1 MIEITVSDIV
11 EATGARPVCGD
22 MSRACRGCAID
33 SRKAGRDAIF
43 VAFPGERVDGNA
55 FAGAALEAGAGCVVM
70 TADAPEGVRVAAEER
85 GAAIVRTDDPTAFM
99 LDLASWW
106 RDRLDA
112 RVVGITGSIGKTTT
126 KDVLTALLARRYRV
140 HATSGN
146 FNNLIGLPLTVLS
159 APRDTEVL
167 VVEMGM
173 DGRGQIERLSRC
185 ARPDLA
191 VITKVGTSHIGMLG
205 SRENIAR
212 AKAEIVAGM
221 RAGSGVLV
229 MGASDDYFAFIRD
242 GFAAPAGIEVVACG
256 SGDGCDVT
264 VSGIELGADGC
275 PSFDVAFADGARI
288 STRLVVP
295 GAQAVINAVYAAAV
309 AHRMGVEPCEID
321 AAFGSLELTA
331 RRVDVRRAASGARV
345 IDDSYNAA
353 PESVAAGLD
362 LLCSLPCEGSRVA
375 VLGEMGELGEESA
388 RLHALTGAYAA
399 AKKLSLLVCVGGDAA
414 RSMAGAAR
422 MLGMSDDAVQVMDDT
437 DAAIAALA
445 DAFGPKDLVLVKGSR
460 FVGLDRLVEE
470 VC

>member
-11 EATGARPVCGD
+11 EATASRLVCGD
-22 MSRACRGCAID
+22 PARTCRGCTID
-33 SRKAGRDAIF
+33 SRKVGRDAIF

-55 FAGAALEAGAGCVVM
+55 FAASALEAGAGCVVM
-70 TADAPEGVRVAAEER
+70 TVDAPEGVRAAAEER

-106 RDRLDA
+106 RDRLGA

-159 APRDTEVL
+159 APRDTEAL

-185 ARPDLA
+185 ARPDIA

-212 AKAEIVAGM
+212 AKAEIVCGM
-221 RAGSGVLV
+221 RPGGALV

-242 GFAAPAGIEVVACG
+242 GIAVPAGIEVVSCG
-256 SGDGCDVT
+256 SGDGCDVM
-264 VSGIELGADGC
+264 VSAIELGEDGC
-275 PSFDVAFADGARI
+275 PSFDMTFSDGARI
-288 STRLVVP
+288 STRLSVP
-295 GAQAVINAVYAAAV
+295 GAQAVINAAYAAAV
-309 AHRMGVEPCEID
+309 ARRMGIDPSEID
-321 AAFGSLELTA
+321 AALGALELTA
-331 RRVDVRRAASGARV
+331 RRVDVRRAVSGARI

-362 LLCSLPCEGSRVA
+362 LLCSLPCTGSRIA

-399 AKKLSLLVCVGGDAA
+399 AKKLSLLVCVGGEAA
-414 RSMAGAAR
+414 RAMAGAAR

-437 DAAIAALA
+437 DAAIAALS
-445 DAFGPKDLVLVKGSR
+445 DAFGPEDLVLVKGSR

>member
-11 EATGARPVCGD
+11 EATASRLVCGD
-22 MSRACRGCAID
+22 PARTCRGCTID

-43 VAFPGERVDGNA
+43 VAFPGERADGNA
-55 FAGAALEAGAGCVVM
+55 FVASALEAGAGCVVM
-70 TADAPEGVRVAAEER
+70 TVDAPEGVRAAAEER

-106 RDRLDA
+106 RDRLGA

-159 APRDTEVL
+159 APRDTEAL

-185 ARPDLA
+185 ARPDIA

-212 AKAEIVAGM
+212 AKAEIVCGM
-221 RAGSGVLV
+221 RPGGALV

-242 GFAAPAGIEVVACG
+242 GIAVPAGIEVVSCG
-256 SGDGCDVT
+256 SGDGCDVM
-264 VSGIELGADGC
+264 VSAIELGEDGC
-275 PSFDVAFADGARI
+275 PSFDVTFSDGARI
-288 STRLVVP
+288 STRLSVP
-295 GAQAVINAVYAAAV
+295 GAQAVINAAYAAAV
-309 AHRMGVEPCEID
+309 ARRMGIDPSEID
-321 AAFGSLELTA
+321 AAFGVLELTA
-331 RRVDVRRAASGARV
+331 RRVDVRRAVSGARI

-362 LLCSLPCEGSRVA
+362 LLCSLPCTGSRIA

-399 AKKLSLLVCVGGDAA
+399 AKKLSLLVCVGGEAA
-414 RSMAGAAR
+414 RAMAGAAR

-437 DAAIAALA
+437 DAAIAALS
-445 DAFGPKDLVLVKGSR
+445 DAFGPEDLVLVKGSR

>member
-11 EATGARPVCGD
+11 EATASRLVCGD
-22 MSRACRGCAID
+22 PARTCRGCTID
-33 SRKAGRDAIF
+33 SRKVGRDAIF

-55 FAGAALEAGAGCVVM
+55 FAASALEAGAGCVVM
-70 TADAPEGVRVAAEER
+70 TVDAPEGVRAAAEER

-106 RDRLDA
+106 RDRLGA

-159 APRDTEVL
+159 APRDTEAL

-185 ARPDLA
+185 ARPDIA

-212 AKAEIVAGM
+212 AKAEIVCGM
-221 RAGSGVLV
+221 RPGGALV

-242 GFAAPAGIEVVACG
+242 GIAVPAGIEVVSCG
-256 SGDGCDVT
+256 SGDGCDVM
-264 VSGIELGADGC
+264 VSAIELGEDGC
-275 PSFDVAFADGARI
+275 PSFDVTFSDGARI
-288 STRLVVP
+288 STRLSVP
-295 GAQAVINAVYAAAV
+295 GAQAVINAAYAAAV
-309 AHRMGVEPCEID
+309 ARRMGIDPSEID
-321 AAFGSLELTA
+321 AAFGVLELTA
-331 RRVDVRRAASGARV
+331 RRVDVRRAVSGARI

-362 LLCSLPCEGSRVA
+362 LLCSLPCTGSRIA
-375 VLGEMGELGEESA
+375 VLGEMGELGEEFA

-399 AKKLSLLVCVGGDAA
+399 AKKLSLLVCVGGEAA
-414 RSMAGAAR
+414 RAMAGAAR

-437 DAAIAALA
+437 DAAIAALS
-445 DAFGPKDLVLVKGSR
+445 DAFGPEDLVLVKGSR

>member
-1 MIEITVSDIV
+1 MIEIDVSDIV
-11 EATGARPVCGD
+11 EATASRLVCGD
-22 MSRACRGCAID
+22 PARTCRGCAID
-33 SRKAGRDAIF
+33 SRKVDRDAIF

-55 FAGAALEAGAGCVVM
+55 FAAPALEAGAGCVVM
-70 TADAPEGVRVAAEER
+70 TADAPEGVRAAAEER

-159 APRDTEVL
+159 AHRDTEAL

-185 ARPDLA
+185 ARPDIA

-205 SRENIAR
+205 SRENIAC
-212 AKAEIVAGM
+212 AKAEIVCGM
-221 RAGSGVLV
+221 RPGGALV

-242 GFAAPAGIEVVACG
+242 GIATPAGIEVVACG
-256 SGDGCDVT
+256 SGDGCDVV
-264 VSGIELGADGC
+264 VSAVELGEDGC
-275 PSFDVAFADGARI
+275 PSFDVTFSDGARI
-288 STRLVVP
+288 STRLSVP
-295 GAQAVINAVYAAAV
+295 GAQAVINAAYAAAV
-309 AHRMGVEPCEID
+309 ARRMGIDPSEID
-321 AAFGSLELTA
+321 AAFGALELTA
-331 RRVDVRRAASGARV
+331 RRVDVRRAVSGARI

-362 LLCSLPCEGSRVA
+362 LLCSLPCAGSRIA

-399 AKKLSLLVCVGGDAA
+399 AKKLALLVCVGGEGA
-414 RSMAGAAR
+414 RAMAETAR

-437 DAAIAALA
+437 DAAIAALS
-445 DAFGPKDLVLVKGSR
+445 DAFGPEDLVLVKGSR